1 MSPPARTKLIF
12 ALIVCYVFIQFFWWF
27 FLMNQLNNEV
37 YSLSIRKTEH
47 IGIKRKLDKRKRMF
61 VAEGIVFLSV
71 LGAGVILLQKNIRKE
86 TLVIRQQKN
95 FLLSVTHEFKS
106 PLASLRLQTETL
118 MKRELD
124 KDKMKQILHHSVSE
138 IDRLTRLTDQ
148 ILLATRLESSRFEL
162 HPEKLFFSAESSRL
176 LHARFSANTK
186 EYQRILFQFSE
197 PDMAFFADPVCFSS
211 ILINLVENALKYSP
225 SGSQVVVSAN
235 KQSNKL
241 LISVSDRGQGVSPAN
256 RKIIFEKFF
265 RLGNEETRSSKGTG
279 LGLYIVKNLVEMNKG
294 SVWVENNPEGGSV
307 FHVTLPL
314 A

>member
-12 ALIVCYVFIQFFWWF
+12 ALIVCYVFFQFLWWF

-37 YSLSIRKTEH
+37 FSLSSKKTEN
-47 IGIKRKLDKRKRMF
+47 IEIKRKLDKRKRMF
-61 VAEGIVFLSV
+61 VAEGLVFLSV
-71 LGAGVILLQKNIRKE
+71 LGAGVMLLRKNIRKE
-86 TLVIRQQKN
+86 TQVIRQQKN

-118 MKRELD
+118 MKRDLE
-124 KDKMKQILHHSVSE
+124 KEKMKQILHHSVSE

-176 LHARFSANTK
+176 LHERFSTNTMEFK
-186 EYQRILFQFSE
+186 RILLEFPEQ
-197 PDMAFFADPVCFSS
+197 DIAFVGDPVCFSS

-225 SGSQVVVSAN
+225 AESPVTVSA
-235 KQSNKL
+235 KSEQGKL
-241 LISVSDRGQGVSPAN
+241 KLSVSDCGHGVSPAN

-294 SVWVENNPEGGSV
+294 TVMVDNNPEGGSV
-307 FHVTLPL
+307 FHITLPL